1 MSSLPGG
8 KDHRQN
14 CIRMQERKLYIEGTA
29 YGGFSAEV
37 LPGNRI
43 HQKTSKLKASK
54 STFR

>member
-8 KDHRQN
+8 KDHQ
-14 CIRMQERKLYIEGTA
+14 QRKLCIEGTA
-29 YGGFSAEV
+29 YGGFSAE
-37 LPGNRI
+37 I